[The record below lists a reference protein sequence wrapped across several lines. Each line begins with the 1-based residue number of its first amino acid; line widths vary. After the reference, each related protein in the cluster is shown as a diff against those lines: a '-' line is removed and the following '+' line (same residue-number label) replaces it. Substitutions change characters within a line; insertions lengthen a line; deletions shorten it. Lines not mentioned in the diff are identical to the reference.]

1 MQASKLKNNKQICKI
16 LGSVVQ
22 ELKKEKKKSILAYES
37 DLPRSVVYAILDV
50 KKDPQLT
57 TFCRLAL
64 GLDLKPSELMK
75 IVEDKIDW
83 DKFSN

>member
-37 DLPRSVVYAILDV
+37 DLPRSVVYAILDG

-83 DKFSN
+83 DKFFN

>member
-1 MQASKLKNNKQICKI
+1 MQASKLKINKQICKI

-37 DLPRSVVYAILDV
+37 DLPRSVVYAILDGE
-50 KKDPQLT
+50 KDPQLT

>member
-37 DLPRSVVYAILDV
+37 DLPRSVVYAILDG

-83 DKFSN
+83 YKFSN

>member
-37 DLPRSVVYAILDV
+37 DLPRSVVYAILDG

-64 GLDLKPSELMK
+64 GLDLRPSELMK

>member
-37 DLPRSVVYAILDV
+37 DLPRSVVYAILDGE
-50 KKDPQLT
+50 KDPQLT

-64 GLDLKPSELMK
+64 GFDLKPSELMK

>member
-37 DLPRSVVYAILDV
+37 DLPRSVVYAILDG

-57 TFCRLAL
+57 TFCRLAS
-64 GLDLKPSELMK
+64 GLDMKPSELMK
-75 IVEDKIDW
+75 VIEEKIDW
-83 DKFSN
+83 ENFLD

>member
-37 DLPRSVVYAILDV
+37 DLPRSVVYAILDG
-50 KKDPQLT
+50 KKTL
-57 TFCRLAL
+57 
-64 GLDLKPSELMK
+64 
-75 IVEDKIDW
+75 
-83 DKFSN
+83 N